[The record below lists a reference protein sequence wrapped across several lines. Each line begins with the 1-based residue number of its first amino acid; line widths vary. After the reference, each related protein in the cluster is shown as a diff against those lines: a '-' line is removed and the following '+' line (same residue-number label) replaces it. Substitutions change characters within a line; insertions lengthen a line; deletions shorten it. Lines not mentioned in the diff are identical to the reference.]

1 MAKFITEDDIEQA
14 ILEKLKQQPFN
25 YDIIICDSD
34 PAKRDDLNDGT
45 GRLSKKECV
54 LPSVMLESLQRL
66 NPNISYD
73 KLIDLVQEYKK
84 DYTGTDIDIVIKR
97 LLF

>member
-1 MAKFITEDDIEQA
+1 MRREVMRMAKFITEDDIEQA

-45 GRLSKKECV
+45 GRLSKKRMC
-54 LPSVMLESLQRL
+54 SSFC
-66 NPNISYD
+66 YA
-73 KLIDLVQEYKK
+73 
-84 DYTGTDIDIVIKR
+84 
-97 LLF
+97 

>member
-45 GRLSKKECV
+45 GRLSKKEMCSF
-54 LPSVMLESLQRL
+54 LLLCL
-66 NPNISYD
+66 NR
-73 KLIDLVQEYKK
+73 YK
-84 DYTGTDIDIVIKR
+84 D
-97 LLF
+97 